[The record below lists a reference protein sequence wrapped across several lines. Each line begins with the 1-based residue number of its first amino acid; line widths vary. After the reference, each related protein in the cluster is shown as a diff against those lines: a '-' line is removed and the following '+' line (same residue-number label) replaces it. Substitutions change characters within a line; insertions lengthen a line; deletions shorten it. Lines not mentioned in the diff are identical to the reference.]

1 VKRKGVSRYTSHGI
15 LPVSTEVVREGQ
27 LMNVT
32 MLVLA
37 AFAGGM
43 ATYINNKDNI
53 KLGASI
59 TEPGADDRRRERVL
73 EKENTRL
80 MYRAEHAEHALE
92 LELAAHKKL
101 RRTLLQKAPEV
112 LKAIDAEEEERKRQ
126 ELEDGD

>member
-1 VKRKGVSRYTSHGI
+1 
-15 LPVSTEVVREGQ
+15 
-27 LMNVT
+27 MNVT

-80 MYRAEHAEHALE
+80 MYRAEHALE